1 MGEDQDTNYQDR
13 GPHILQ
19 MGETMN
25 ITAKNFS
32 MQIEELVC
40 ELRVPYM
47 DAIVHYCERNDMEI
61 ETAAKLLNNKI
72 KQSIASEA
80 SDLNMMKEKI
90 QKLPV

>member
-1 MGEDQDTNYQDR
+1 MIDLN
-13 GPHILQ
+13 
-19 MGETMN
+19 
-25 ITAKNFS
+25 AKTFS
-32 MQIEELVC
+32 MHIEELVC
-40 ELRVPYM
+40 ELKVPYM
-47 DAIVHYCERNDMEI
+47 DASVHYCERNDMEI